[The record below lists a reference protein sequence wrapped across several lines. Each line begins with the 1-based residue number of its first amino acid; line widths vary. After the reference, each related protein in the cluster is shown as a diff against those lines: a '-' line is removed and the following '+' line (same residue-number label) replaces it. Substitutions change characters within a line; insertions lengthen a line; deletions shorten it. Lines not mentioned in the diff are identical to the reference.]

1 MAVSVSAHWTGML
14 CKVAARTPPIHHV
27 DGFTLWS
34 LLATAMLDDEHFRH
48 TNTSSIARTQATLS
62 MVAPRH

>member
-27 DGFTLWS
+27 DGFTLQS
-34 LLATAMLDDEHFRH
+34 LLAAAMLDDKHFKH
-48 TNTSSIARTQATLS
+48 TNTSSIARTQATS
-62 MVAPRH
+62 SKVAQRR